1 MLLRALH
8 FLGGLLALLLL
19 NLDSRLDGGAAGA
32 APRHHLNTARPVGG
46 DLCRVATH
54 HILHVSSLNPVLL
67 PGVLPQQEY
76 WQTGQKAAEDVVDEA
91 ALAEAAG
98 VGADEAGPAEQSA
111 QAEADVSAT
120 VAQALVPAIRH
131 FGFGFGFLTK
141 LELSLAD

>member
-32 APRHHLNTARPVGG
+32 APRHHLNKARSPSVGE
-46 DLCRVATH
+46 DLCRVNTH
-54 HILHVSSLNPVLL
+54 HILQVSALNPVLL

-98 VGADEAGPAEQSA
+98 VGADEAGPAEHSA
-111 QAEADVSAT
+111 QAESEVSAK
-120 VAQALVPAIRH
+120 VDIL
-131 FGFGFGFLTK
+131 
-141 LELSLAD
+141 D